1 MNKISGFVFLLAS
14 MSLLESIA
22 LADNYT
28 ITGKIKEYRSL
39 KPISN
44 AKVSFVYDGG
54 GEISAISDEKGNY
67 TIKPELNKSG
77 NLVVSAEN
85 YKEYKIGYSA
95 VSNNRDYRINNIDL
109 EFDYFTINGHVFD
122 FVTLDPVKDAE
133 VTLVFE
139 YGEGQSATVKTDEAG
154 RYVIPVLSGHIGG
167 ANELACTIAAAI
179 GAEPVL
185 TTATDVSGAFSADLF
200 ARENGLRIV
209 NREGI
214 AKAASSSLAGKPVT
228 ICIKDYPPQEHVSVL
243 ITDDSD
249 SDSLNQW
256 KSVSDIVL
264 SPRKYAVGIGCR
276 RGKSFPEI
284 KEFAEEIISEHNIDP
299 ADIGAIATIDIKK
312 DEPGLIRLSEYW
324 RVPLITFDASLL
336 SGMKG
341 DFESSERVREAVGVD
356 NVCERSAAAAAGVNY
371 KLVVKK
377 TVRSGITIAVAA
389 RER

>member
-154 RYVIPVLSGHIGG
+154 RYSLRCALGK
-167 ANELACTIAAAI
+167 
-179 GAEPVL
+179 
-185 TTATDVSGAFSADLF
+185 
-200 ARENGLRIV
+200 NGTLQI
-209 NREGI
+209 
-214 AKAASSSLAGKPVT
+214 
-228 ICIKDYPPQEHVSVL
+228 IKDGYIDNKNKISAQGAGAVL
-243 ITDDSD
+243 
-249 SDSLNQW
+249 NN
-256 KSVSDIVL
+256 K
-264 SPRKYAVGIGCR
+264 RKGSRKQNLVPYSWS
-276 RGKSFPEI
+276 RGRI
-284 KEFAEEIISEHNIDP
+284 Y
-299 ADIGAIATIDIKK
+299 
-312 DEPGLIRLSEYW
+312 L
-324 RVPLITFDASLL
+324 
-336 SGMKG
+336 
-341 DFESSERVREAVGVD
+341 
-356 NVCERSAAAAAGVNY
+356 
-371 KLVVKK
+371 
-377 TVRSGITIAVAA
+377 
-389 RER
+389 